1 MDTRK
6 KRYNA
11 IDFLRGFTIIN
22 MIIFHG
28 IFDLE
33 NFYGFNFNHDFYY
46 YQQYICIS
54 FILIS
59 GYSTHFSNN
68 FKKKFLILTGLSI
81 LITLGSYIF
90 SREDAIYFG
99 VIHFFA
105 AASLIHMVLK
115 NYIKK
120 INPRLG
126 LIINTILF
134 VTLKK
139 IYSGSIFFG
148 KIILPKSLYSLNLFL
163 LGLPSENFYSGD
175 YFPIIPWIFLF
186 YMGYFL
192 FDFVKFT
199 KKEASHNFICV
210 MGRHSLLIYFLH
222 QIILIGVFSLIFSFN

>member
-1 MDTRK
+1 
-6 KRYNA
+6 
-11 IDFLRGFTIIN
+11 

-99 VIHFFA
+99 IIHFFA
-105 AASLIHMVLK
+105 ATTLIHMVLK

-126 LIINTILF
+126 LILNTLLF

-139 IYSGSIFFG
+139 IYYGSIFFG
-148 KIILPKSLYSLNLFL
+148 KVLVPKIFYSLNLFF

-199 KKEASHNFICV
+199 KKEASQDFICV